1 MARLLIGL
9 ALVSVLTM
17 SAGVAHAQQVPDPK
31 ADVSVSN
38 PIYAKGAG
46 PVIAI
51 DSGHREFNTIRT
63 GYGPLAALLG
73 NDGYVMVDYADP
85 IDAANLAKLRVL
97 IIAEPNSATR
107 PPSGLPIDALSAF
120 TPAEIQTLHD
130 WVEGGGALMLIA
142 DHPPFI
148 GGVRDLAQAFGFTYN
163 RYAAYDAAD
172 AELFTR
178 ANGRLIDDPLTQGVV
193 QFRTF
198 FGTAFTAPPGAQPL
212 LKLDS
217 QWTFDTAKGLPHP
230 VVATTA
236 DWRGASML
244 VGKGRLIVFGEA
256 GDLSAQISVKNLPM
270 GFNAPDATG
279 NRQMVRNMVLWLA
292 TGDAPAPPIDA
303 PPSPVA
309 PTAAA
314 PAPAINDK

>member
-1 MARLLIGL
+1 MRSLSRYVL
-9 ALVSVLTM
+9 ALLLV
-17 SAGVAHAQQVPDPK
+17 VAWSPALAQQRPDPD
-31 ADVSVSN
+31 ADVSVPN

-51 DSGHREFNTIRT
+51 DSGHREFNTIKT
-63 GYGPLAALLG
+63 GYGPLATLLG
-73 NDGYVMVDYADP
+73 NDGYVMVDYADAITP
-85 IDAANLAKLRVL
+85 ANLAGLRVL
-97 IIAEPNSATR
+97 IIAEPNSPTP
-107 PPSGLPIDALSAF
+107 PPSKSPIDTLSAF

-130 WVEGGGALMLIA
+130 WVEGGGALMLVA

-163 RYAAYDAAD
+163 RYAAYDAAQT
-172 AELFTR
+172 ELFTR
-178 ANGRLIDDPLTQGVV
+178 ANGGLIDGPLTQRVV

-230 VVATTA
+230 VVATSA
-236 DWRGASML
+236 DWRGATML

-256 GDLSAQISVKNLPM
+256 GDLSAQISIKNLPM

-292 TGDAPAPPIDA
+292 TG
-303 PPSPVA
+303 S
-309 PTAAA
+309 A
-314 PAPAINDK
+314 PAPAIAAPLSAGPAATATDK